1 MRSSVLVLFAGG
13 FCATAA
19 ILLANAPRADA
30 CTPPAC
36 TGGELRE
43 ADATIPAN
51 AEGIVWA
58 PKVSNRN
65 NSEETVDASTVSLT
79 RSDDGTQIPVQVSAS
94 TSGPDHY
101 IVTPEGGFDPNT
113 TYEFNGDAFCD
124 WDGEVESHDH
134 YTTTFSTAGAA
145 PEIESIGTFRL
156 EDSGY
161 GEMSTGGCL
170 GTVGQADQRE
180 LRLRLSDAAQQWS
193 DAFFYRVQSRPEG
206 VDDFGPGRAKPIL
219 FDPEYE
225 RAPGPTSSVVSTPF
239 RGAFL
244 YKMCEFDGESA
255 GDGESETWDVRMKV
269 SHPPTSQTWTTN
281 SVSITLECPDQSD
294 GGDEVGVDTG
304 PDAGADTGADV
315 GPGVGP
321 DVGSDTGGD
330 LGSDGGPPRFETRGI
345 DQMGC
350 GCSTGDS
357 RVPVGGALVFFVGT
371 LALVRLEKS

>member
-1 MRSSVLVLFAGG
+1 M
-13 FCATAA
+13 
-19 ILLANAPRADA
+19 
-30 CTPPAC
+30 
-36 TGGELRE
+36 
-43 ADATIPAN
+43 
-51 AEGIVWA
+51 
-58 PKVSNRN
+58 
-65 NSEETVDASTVSLT
+65 VDASTVSLT

-101 IVTPEGGFDPNT
+101 IVKPEDGFDPNT

-134 YTTTFSTAGAA
+134 YTTTFSTARAA

-225 RAPGPTSSVVSTPF
+225 RAPGPTSSVVSIPF

-281 SVSITLECPDQSD
+281 SVSITLECPDQGD

-315 GPGVGP
+315 GPDVGP

-345 DQMGC
+345 DQTGC